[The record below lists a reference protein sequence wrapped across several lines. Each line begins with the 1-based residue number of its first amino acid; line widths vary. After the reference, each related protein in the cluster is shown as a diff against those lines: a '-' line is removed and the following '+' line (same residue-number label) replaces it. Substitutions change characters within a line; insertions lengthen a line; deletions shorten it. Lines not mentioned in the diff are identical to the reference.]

1 MPDDVRRSAAR
12 QAVTARAFAELF
24 DSLVDDFDL
33 IEVLTLLAARSV
45 ELLDAGAAGILLADG
60 DHHLRVMAASS
71 EQSQLLDLF
80 QVQNDEGPS
89 LDCYSTGRL
98 VVNNNLTAGSPWPSF
113 AAQSVRYGLQ
123 SVCAVPLRLKDV
135 VLGCLNLFM
144 TKPTEL
150 SETDIAL
157 ARALAHVASIA
168 LLQHQISHDAPSHEA
183 QLQQAL
189 DNRVVVEQAKGML
202 AERGQIDMDEAFSQ
216 LRNYAH
222 TNRRYLTDVAA
233 DLVAGSLDIA
243 ALIT

>member
-1 MPDDVRRSAAR
+1 MMPEDVQRSA
-12 QAVTARAFAELF
+12 AVTARTFAELF

-45 ELLDAGAAGILLADG
+45 ELLDAGAAGVLLADR
-60 DHHLRVMAASS
+60 DRHLRVMAASS

-80 QVQNDEGPS
+80 QAQNDEGPC
-89 LDCYSTGRL
+89 LDCYTTGQ
-98 VVNNNLTAGSPWPSF
+98 VVINSNLTAGSPWPSF
-113 AAQSVRYGLQ
+113 AAQSVRYGLP

-144 TKPTEL
+144 TQPTDL

-157 ARALAHVASIA
+157 ARAMADVASIA
-168 LLQHQISHDAPSHEA
+168 LLQHQISRDAPTHQA

-189 DNRVVVEQAKGML
+189 DNRILVEQAKGML
-202 AERGQIDMDEAFSQ
+202 AERGHIDMDEAFSQ
-216 LRNYAH
+216 LRVYAR
-222 TNRRYLTDVAA
+222 TSRRYLTDVAT
-233 DLVAGSLDIA
+233 DLVAGTLDIA